1 MSALL
6 SKLPVITATGDNAIT
21 GDKADDIT
29 AAITGAPNAKAA
41 TDDNADATA
50 NTTATTPIAK
60 APNAAKAPI
69 TIAATAN
76 TTATTPIAN
85 AAATANPDDASELTS
100 DKKGEEEEE
109 EDEDEEEKDEE
120 EDDEEEDDEEEDDEE
135 EDDEEEEE
143 EEEEEGLGT
152 PAQAD
157 PEEVNDSG
165 VSSKNDDIL
174 QIILSTI
181 IDKFSDL
188 NDDPDKAL
196 KLVNKIT
203 FDSSKLTHGN
213 TGRLVDINL
222 TVLSQFLKKYVHNDV
237 TDLDKSFLPSY
248 NTTINTSL
256 AHPAI
261 ETTPTGNAPASGI
274 IVNSGSNNI
283 DDGKMT
289 PHRMTGALLSL
300 FEEKNRL
307 FLTSGNLGTPDNNYY
322 RIANDPIT
330 IPRDSRNPL
339 LNSCFSGT
347 GQLDAVEFL
356 QYILENLPDDIK
368 TFNITYN
375 PSLSTGTGPVTEDEV
390 RQIGDR
396 FNAKHLIRLAVTT
409 EPEKSI
415 INQISN
421 IDNVIFSN
429 NDRDIL
435 PNFQLNSEYVIF
447 TVQPIINDQ
456 NEIVY
461 EGEKDREGNVV
472 PNGHYIAPIT
482 FTYNHNF
489 MNSSYKCEG
498 LVLKYGK
505 THDTGHYIYLRQQD
519 VNNDLSQHDV
529 LIYNDKKISILDFNE
544 VNKNITNNLNI
555 AEAMPAGKCVPII
568 LIYKKVPPILV
579 NQPPLAQSVAPP
591 LAPTDQTGKKR
602 ASPLIRF
609 NVGLDNTQNTCA
621 INAVIQS
628 LWYNDELYEAL
639 QQFIL
644 DDIVVQYNEAS
655 MQSAT
660 EIKHGGRT
668 RRTTRRKSMNK
679 IKRPNPKTT
688 KQKRKQ

>member
-1 MSALL
+1 
-6 SKLPVITATGDNAIT
+6 
-21 GDKADDIT
+21 
-29 AAITGAPNAKAA
+29 
-41 TDDNADATA
+41 
-50 NTTATTPIAK
+50 
-60 APNAAKAPI
+60 
-69 TIAATAN
+69 
-76 TTATTPIAN
+76 
-85 AAATANPDDASELTS
+85 
-100 DKKGEEEEE
+100 
-109 EDEDEEEKDEE
+109 
-120 EDDEEEDDEEEDDEE
+120 
-135 EDDEEEEE
+135 
-143 EEEEEGLGT
+143 
-152 PAQAD
+152 
-157 PEEVNDSG
+157 
-165 VSSKNDDIL
+165 
-174 QIILSTI
+174 
-181 IDKFSDL
+181 
-188 NDDPDKAL
+188 
-196 KLVNKIT
+196 
-203 FDSSKLTHGN
+203 
-213 TGRLVDINL
+213 
-222 TVLSQFLKKYVHNDV
+222 
-237 TDLDKSFLPSY
+237 
-248 NTTINTSL
+248 
-256 AHPAI
+256 
-261 ETTPTGNAPASGI
+261 
-274 IVNSGSNNI
+274 
-283 DDGKMT
+283 MT

-322 RIANDPIT
+322 RISNDPIT

-375 PSLSTGTGPVTEDEV
+375 PSLSTGADLVTEDEV

-396 FNAKHLIRLAVTT
+396 FNAKHLFRLALTA

-415 INQISN
+415 INLISS

-429 NDRDIL
+429 NGRDIL
-435 PNFQLNSEYVIF
+435 PNFQLNGDYVIF

-461 EGEKDREGNVV
+461 EGEKDQEGNVV

-489 MNSSYKCEG
+489 VNSSYKCEG

-519 VNNDLSQHDV
+519 VNNDLSQQDV

-555 AEAMPAGKCVPII
+555 AETMPAGKCVPII
-568 LIYKKVPPILV
+568 LIYKKVPPIQV
-579 NQPPLAQSVAPP
+579 NQPVV
-591 LAPTDQTGKKR
+591 PTDQTGEKR

-639 QQFIL
+639 KQFIL

-655 MQSAT
+655 GQSAT

-679 IKRPNPKTT
+679 IKRSNPKTKKT
-688 KQKRKQ
+688 KT